1 MQTSEETAIVRPEAE
16 DFSIMDQADENQII
30 NATDDLKQAL
40 VYEIDK
46 GKKGKAMELSYIGL
60 KHLTLLMSQG
70 GQSLEIL
77 DYKMELLGDK
87 PEEKVWY
94 ATVKVRNQK
103 TKHETLGMSEQAYYF
118 QGKYDPF
125 GRTKALSKAERNA
138 WRKQIPELEI
148 KKLITDAK
156 GKGQVQT
163 IKTPTDNVLTKN
175 CTCALGTNFVDMTK
189 VPPHCNTC
197 GGDIVTK

>member
-1 MQTSEETAIVRPEAE
+1 MQSTE
-16 DFSIMDQADENQII
+16 DTTLAKLEPMDYSIMDKQDEEQII
-30 NATDDLKQAL
+30 NATDELKQAL

-46 GKKGKAMELSYIGL
+46 GKKGKAFELSYVGL

-103 TKHETLGMSEQAYYF
+103 TKHESLGMSEQPYYF

-148 KKLITDAK
+148 KKLITDAQA
-156 GKGQVQT
+156 KGQVQT
-163 IKTPTDNVLTKN
+163 IDKSKTLDKF
-175 CTCALGTNFVDMTK
+175 CDCKLGTNFVDLT
-189 VPPHCNTC
+189 VTPPKCRTC
-197 GGDIVTK
+197 GGIVKT